1 MLTREQ
7 LEPLSKDEL
16 IEIILSLSAQVDAL
30 VAQVARLEAQVRELH
45 SAKAPFGKGKRKLAP
60 KPPGRHAGKGKFTR
74 RTEPVAGPGDEVQE
88 LDAPLPVDE
97 RNCPKCEVPLVT
109 RNEVVTVEDMPAQPQ
124 RIIRRI
130 TVEVGR
136 CPQCGFTVRGHHPC
150 MGSHQ
155 WGANAHQLG
164 PRVIAHAL
172 ALHYD
177 TGLPLRK
184 VPKVIDTLTGISL
197 TQSALTQRAGKLCDQ
212 GALLDEHYQNLREQV
227 AQSDVVNTDDTGWR
241 IGAVLA
247 FVMGFFT
254 RTTSYYQIRR
264 RHRHEEVLEVIGE
277 EFAGKLGTD
286 RGKSYEANAMKD
298 VAMQKCVSHLLVN
311 LSEVE
316 AEKTGRAKSFSR
328 QLKATL
334 REGLTL
340 WQRYKA
346 KEMSLGSYR
355 RRGAMIERKLNEQLR
370 QRELTD
376 ADNRRLLKGLRIQ
389 HERGRLTLFLHEP
402 DIEPTNNSA
411 ERGLRPV
418 VIARKV
424 SQCSKNER
432 GARSYAV
439 LRTVFETLRKR
450 TANVIGAFTELLSG
464 KPFPTGSR

>member
-1 MLTREQ
+1 
-7 LEPLSKDEL
+7 
-16 IEIILSLSAQVDAL
+16 
-30 VAQVARLEAQVRELH
+30 
-45 SAKAPFGKGKRKLAP
+45 
-60 KPPGRHAGKGKFTR
+60 
-74 RTEPVAGPGDEVQE
+74 
-88 LDAPLPVDE
+88 
-97 RNCPKCEVPLVT
+97 
-109 RNEVVTVEDMPAQPQ
+109 
-124 RIIRRI
+124 
-130 TVEVGR
+130 
-136 CPQCGFTVRGHHPC
+136 
-150 MGSHQ
+150 
-155 WGANAHQLG
+155 
-164 PRVIAHAL
+164 
-172 ALHYD
+172 
-177 TGLPLRK
+177 
-184 VPKVIDTLTGISL
+184 
-197 TQSALTQRAGKLCDQ
+197 
-212 GALLDEHYQNLREQV
+212 
-227 AQSDVVNTDDTGWR
+227 
-241 IGAVLA
+241 
-247 FVMGFFT
+247 
-254 RTTSYYQIRR
+254 
-264 RHRHEEVLEVIGE
+264 
-277 EFAGKLGTD
+277 
-286 RGKSYEANAMKD
+286 MKD